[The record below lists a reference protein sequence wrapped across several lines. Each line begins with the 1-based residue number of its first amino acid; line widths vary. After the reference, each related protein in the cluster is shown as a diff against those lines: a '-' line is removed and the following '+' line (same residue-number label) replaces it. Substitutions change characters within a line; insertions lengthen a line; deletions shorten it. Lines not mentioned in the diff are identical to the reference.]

1 MGFKSSLSRREAL
14 GLLSGATLALA
25 TSRLVFAQTASSP
38 SANPVLFGADG
49 SSYSLLT
56 PELTEGPFYIDSERI
71 RRDITEGKPGV
82 PLKLRIKVVH
92 VSTGAPVSGAAVD
105 IWHCDAQGV
114 YSGFT
119 DQGPPPFGN
128 VHPPPFPPG
137 PPPMPDEDGMLP
149 PLPGEG
155 FSPGGFRGPGFGPGH
170 GREPD
175 NRLTF
180 LRGMQLTDTAGMAK
194 IDTVVPGWYVGRA
207 THIHVRVHN
216 GGVVA
221 DGRYRKGHISHTGQ
235 IFLPVDFTD
244 HIYRLPAYARKS
256 QDRVPLEDDGIFR
269 QSGMQLARIVA
280 VDPGRPQLG
289 YFSDTLLVIDPA
301 ATPNPA

>member
-1 MGFKSSLSRREAL
+1 MGLKSSLSRREAL

-25 TSRLVFAQTASSP
+25 TSGLSSAQTASSRA
-38 SANPVLFGADG
+38 ANPVPFGADS

-56 PELTEGPFYIDSERI
+56 PELTEGPYYIDSERI

-82 PLKLRIKVVH
+82 PLRLRIKVVH

-114 YSGFT
+114 YSGFA

-128 VHPPPFPPG
+128 GHPRPFPPG
-137 PPPMPDEDGMLP
+137 PPPMSDEDGMLP
-149 PLPGEG
+149 PQFGGG
-155 FSPGGFRGPGFGPGH
+155 FPPAGFRGPRFGPGH
-170 GREPD
+170 SRDPD

-180 LRGMQLTDTAGMAK
+180 LRGVQLTETTGMAE
-194 IDTVVPGWYVGRA
+194 IDTVVPGWYAGRA

-235 IFLPVDFTD
+235 IFLPADFTD
-244 HIYRLPAYARKS
+244 QIYRLPAYARKS
-256 QDRVPLEDDGIFR
+256 QDRLPLEEDGIFR
-269 QSGMQLARIVA
+269 QSGMRLARIVA
-280 VDPGRPQLG
+280 VDPGKPRLG
-289 YFSDTLLVIDPA
+289 FFSDTLLVIDPT